1 MGSLHDLIQFIFAGL
16 TGGAIYA
23 LVALGFGVVHNTMGI
38 VNFTQVDFVS
48 LGGMLLYSAL
58 LGAGLPMAPALLA
71 AVAGVTL
78 VAMLVEVA
86 GIGPSRSDSHLVLIF
101 LTIGLSIILRG
112 AMTVIWGKDRMAVP
126 SLSGEAPVH
135 VLGATILPQTLWILA
150 LTAVAIIGLVL
161 FFRKTSMGLAM
172 RGVAANEAAAAVVG
186 LPVWRVK
193 AASFALAG
201 ALGGLA
207 GCLVTPI
214 TTLSYDV
221 GVLLGLTARA
231 IIGLMLFFRKTSMGL
246 ARRGVA
252 ANPEAAAVVGLKVWR
267 VKAMSFALA
276 GALGGLAGCLV
287 TPITTLSYDV
297 GVLLGLKGFA
307 AAILGGFGSFPGAIL
322 GGLTLGLL
330 ESLGAAYIS
339 SAYKDVIAFIVLLL
353 VLFIR
358 PRGLLG
364 RDG

>member
-1 MGSLHDLIQFIFAGL
+1 MVNFHDLLQFIFAGL

-48 LGGMLLYSAL
+48 LGGMILFSAL
-58 LGAGLPMAPALLA
+58 FAAGLPMPLALVA
-71 AVAGVTL
+71 AIIGVTL
-78 VAMLVEVA
+78 VAVAVEEV
-86 GIGPSRSDSHLVLIF
+86 GLRPSRSQSHLVLIF

-112 AMTVIWGKDRMAVP
+112 VMKIIWGKNRMAVP
-126 SLSGEAPVH
+126 PLSGEEPVR
-135 VLGATILPQTLWILA
+135 LWGATILPQTLWILA
-150 LTAVAIIGLVL
+150 LTAGAIVLLVL

-172 RGVAANEAAAAVVG
+172 RGVAANE
-186 LPVWRVK
+186 
-193 AASFALAG
+193 
-201 ALGGLA
+201 
-207 GCLVTPI
+207 
-214 TTLSYDV
+214 
-221 GVLLGLTARA
+221 
-231 IIGLMLFFRKTSMGL
+231 
-246 ARRGVA
+246 
-252 ANPEAAAVVGLKVWR
+252 EAAATVGLKVRR

-322 GGLTLGLL
+322 GGLILGLL
-330 ESLGAAYIS
+330 ETLGAAYIS
-339 SAYKDVIAFIVLLL
+339 SAYKDVIAFVVLLL

-364 RDG
+364 GKGA

>member
-1 MGSLHDLIQFIFAGL
+1 MPNLHDLLQFIFAGL

-48 LGGMLLYSAL
+48 LGGMILYSAL
-58 LGAGLPMAPALLA
+58 LTAGMPMAAALPA

-78 VAMLVEVA
+78 VAILVEELGVR
-86 GIGPSRSDSHLVLIF
+86 PSRSQSHLVLIF

-112 AMTVIWGKDRMAVP
+112 VMKLIWGKNRMAVP
-126 SLSGEAPVH
+126 PLTGEEPFRFA
-135 VLGATILPQTLWILA
+135 GATILPQTLWIMG
-150 LTAVAIIGLVL
+150 LTALAIVLLVL

-172 RGVAANEAAAAVVG
+172 
-186 LPVWRVK
+186 
-193 AASFALAG
+193 
-201 ALGGLA
+201 
-207 GCLVTPI
+207 
-214 TTLSYDV
+214 
-221 GVLLGLTARA
+221 
-231 IIGLMLFFRKTSMGL
+231 
-246 ARRGVA
+246 RGVA

-267 VKAMSFALA
+267 VKAVSFGLA

-322 GGLTLGLL
+322 GGLILGLL
-330 ESLGAAYIS
+330 ESLGAAYVS
-339 SAYKDVIAFIVLLL
+339 SAYKDAIAFVVLLM
-353 VLFIR
+353 VLFVR

-364 RDG
+364 GER